1 MNWQT
6 KTLAELCVMYQP
18 KTLSKKNF
26 FNNGKYSVYGAN
38 GIIGKHNDFNHEKSE
53 LLLGC
58 RGTCG
63 SIQTSEP
70 YSWING
76 NAMVIRPNENEVSKK
91 YIQYYLKGIIDYKKI
106 ITGSSQPQITRES
119 LNPVL
124 VSYPSLEEQN
134 RITTKLDVVF
144 AKIDKIIE
152 NTKIEINEIKK
163 IYESFLFKIFSK
175 SNKNS
180 KKKTL
185 KEISL
190 SFGRGKSKHRP
201 RNDKKLF
208 GDKIPFIQTGNIR
221 QSGMYVSNFDKSYSE
236 FGIKQS
242 KIWKKDTVCITIA
255 ANIAELAILEM
266 DACFP
271 DSVIG
276 VYPNKKLTNSKY
288 LFYLLSFFQSYLKSK
303 SKGSAQQ
310 NINLAT
316 FENEKFNFPEDLTI
330 QNNIVFKL
338 QDVQKNCFKFQD
350 LKGKMINNLTSL
362 KSSIINNSLQQKL
375 HE

>member
-1 MNWQT
+1 
-6 KTLAELCVMYQP
+6 
-18 KTLSKKNF
+18 
-26 FNNGKYSVYGAN
+26 
-38 GIIGKHNDFNHEKSE
+38 
-53 LLLGC
+53 
-58 RGTCG
+58 
-63 SIQTSEP
+63 
-70 YSWING
+70 
-76 NAMVIRPNENEVSKK
+76 
-91 YIQYYLKGIIDYKKI
+91 
-106 ITGSSQPQITRES
+106 
-119 LNPVL
+119 
-124 VSYPSLEEQN
+124 
-134 RITTKLDVVF
+134 
-144 AKIDKIIE
+144 
-152 NTKIEINEIKK
+152 
-163 IYESFLFKIFSK
+163 
-175 SNKNS
+175 
-180 KKKTL
+180 
-185 KEISL
+185 
-190 SFGRGKSKHRP
+190 
-201 RNDKKLF
+201 
-208 GDKIPFIQTGNIR
+208 
-221 QSGMYVSNFDKSYSE
+221 MYVSNFDKSYSE

-350 LKGKMINNLTSL
+350 LKEKMINNLTSL